1 DAWFV
6 MGKTVH
12 ASRFIDL
19 VSRPVSQILKPSY
32 NFGGLSLTQLMEPYV
47 NAWEQIRQE
56 IPKIIKAFTL
66 SGLKTDMDT
75 RMRDPAEFQ

>member
-1 DAWFV
+1 